1 MVTTSKERGFIPE
14 ILGEIRE
21 TMGRAGVAG
30 GILPPVAFLTIH
42 PLAGVVPAVTASL
55 IVAGVVIGFRAARG
69 SSIRFAVSGA
79 VGAVIAAL
87 FALRQGSSEAYFL
100 PGILSGAATTVA
112 LLVSILVRRP
122 LVAVT
127 SWITRGWPAAWY
139 WHGAVRPAYSLATWL
154 WVGFFGGRTLWQW
167 QLYRD
172 ADAAGLLVARVL
184 GGWPATVALLVV
196 TYAIGRW
203 RLRALA
209 GPSVDEFLSRAPAPW
224 VGQQRGF

>member
-1 MVTTSKERGFIPE
+1 MVTTNNERGFIQE
-14 ILGEIRE
+14 ILGEFRE
-21 TMGRAGVAG
+21 TMGRAGMVGA
-30 GILPPVAFLTIH
+30 ILPPAAFLAIH
-42 PLAGVVPAVTASL
+42 PLAGVVTAVTVSI

-69 SSIRFAVSGA
+69 ASIRFAVSGA

-100 PGILSGAATTVA
+100 PGILSGAATTA
-112 LLVSILVRRP
+112 ILLLSVLVRRP
-122 LVAVT
+122 LVGVM
-127 SWITRGWPAAWY
+127 SWLTRGWPAAWY
-139 WHGAVRPAYSLATWL
+139 RHAAVRPAYSLATWL

-172 ADAAGLLVARVL
+172 ADAAGLLVTRVL
-184 GGWPATVALLVV
+184 GGWPATVALLVA
-196 TYAIGRW
+196 TYMLGRW

-209 GPSVDEFLSRAPAPW
+209 GPSVDEFLSGAPAPW